1 MGLTL
6 AERRAVTETTAIR
19 YVVAD
24 RRVKGIILDELCA
37 NTGWHRNHARK
48 ALKVAL
54 QPRLVAPRLSPRPPV
69 YGPDVI
75 AALTA
80 CWLVLGMPA
89 GKRLAPM
96 LNEFV
101 AVLRHFGELVIDEDT
116 AELLVSMSAATI
128 DRRLA
133 GERAKRQLKGRRA
146 TKPGSLLRS
155 QIPIR
160 TWADWDDAKPG
171 FVEIDLVSHD
181 GGNPIGPFAFTLTVT
196 DVATGWTENRSV
208 PSKEAK
214 CVLGALE
221 SIANKMPFP
230 ILGVDSDNGAEFINV
245 YLFLWCKNREITFT
259 RARPTNKN
267 DGCHV
272 EQKNWAV
279 VRTVVGYHR
288 YDTAP
293 ELLLLNEIWQLQ
305 SQLTNYFYPQQKLI
319 SKVRDG
325 AKVTKKYDTATTP
338 FQRAINHPTMTEGRI
353 VGLATAQG
361 RINPAATQR
370 RIQALTNQL
379 LTLTSSKA
387 GPKPTPVPLSAHP
400 QMRQRI
406 HPRAHL
412 DTRQHAPAIQGLWI
426 SRRLCKT
433 GR

>member
-1 MGLTL
+1 M
-6 AERRAVTETTAIR
+6 AERRAVTEMTAIR

-24 RRVKGIILDELCA
+24 RRVKSRILDELCA

-48 ALKVAL
+48 ALKAAL
-54 QPRLVAPRLSPRPPV
+54 RPKVVAPRRSPRPPT
-69 YGPDVI
+69 YGPNVI
-75 AALTA
+75 AALRA

-96 LNEFV
+96 LDELV
-101 AVLRHFGELVIDEDT
+101 AVLRHFGELVIDDDT

-155 QIPIR
+155 QIPVR

-181 GGNPIGPFAFTLTVT
+181 GGNPLGPFAFTLTVT

-230 ILGVDSDNGAEFINV
+230 IMGVDSDNGAEFINV
-245 YLFLWCKNREITFT
+245 YLFLWCRKREITFT

-305 SQLTNYFYPQQKLI
+305 SQLTNFFYPQQKLV

-325 AKVTKKYDTATTP
+325 AKVTKRYDTATTP
-338 FQRAINHPTMTEGRI
+338 FRRAVNHPDTTVDRI
-353 VGLATAQG
+353 AALARTHAL
-361 RINPAATQR
+361 INPAATQR
-370 RIQALTNQL
+370 QIHALAAQL
-379 LTLTSSKA
+379 LNMTTSKSQYA
-387 GPKPTPVPLSAHP
+387 TRTRIP
-400 QMRQRI
+400 QARTI
-406 HPRAHL
+406 
-412 DTRQHAPAIQGLWI
+412 T
-426 SRRLCKT
+426 
-433 GR
+433 

>member
-1 MGLTL
+1 L
-6 AERRAVTETTAIR
+6 AERRAVTEMTAIR

-24 RRVKGIILDELCA
+24 RRVKSRILDELCA

-48 ALKVAL
+48 ALKAAL
-54 QPRLVAPRLSPRPPV
+54 RPKVVAPRRSPRPPT
-69 YGPDVI
+69 YGPNVI

-96 LNEFV
+96 LDELV
-101 AVLRHFGELVIDEDT
+101 AVLRHFGELVIDDDT

-155 QIPIR
+155 QIPVR

-181 GGNPIGPFAFTLTVT
+181 GGNPLGPFAFTLTVT

-230 ILGVDSDNGAEFINV
+230 IMGVDSDNGAEFINV
-245 YLFLWCKNREITFT
+245 YLFLWCRKREITFT

-305 SQLTNYFYPQQKLI
+305 SQLTNFFYPQQKLV

-325 AKVTKKYDTATTP
+325 AKVTKRYDTATTP
-338 FQRAINHPTMTEGRI
+338 FRRAVNHPDTTVDRI
-353 VGLATAQG
+353 AALARTHAL
-361 RINPAATQR
+361 INPAATQR
-370 RIQALTNQL
+370 QIHALAAQL
-379 LTLTSSKA
+379 LNMTTSKSQYA
-387 GPKPTPVPLSAHP
+387 TRTRIP
-400 QMRQRI
+400 QARTI
-406 HPRAHL
+406 
-412 DTRQHAPAIQGLWI
+412 T
-426 SRRLCKT
+426 
-433 GR
+433 

>member
-6 AERRAVTETTAIR
+6 AERRAVTEMTAIR

-24 RRVKGIILDELCA
+24 RRVKSRILDELGA

-48 ALKVAL
+48 ALKAAL
-54 QPRLVAPRLSPRPPV
+54 RPKVVAPRRSPRPPT
-69 YGPDVI
+69 YGPNVI

-96 LNEFV
+96 LDELV
-101 AVLRHFGELVIDEDT
+101 AVLRHFGELVIDDDT

-133 GERAKRQLKGRRA
+133 GERAKRQLKGSRA
-146 TKPGSLLRS
+146 TKPGSLLRT
-155 QIPIR
+155 QIPVR

-181 GGNPIGPFAFTLTVT
+181 GGNPLGPFAFTLTVT

-230 ILGVDSDNGAEFINV
+230 IMGVDSDNGAEFINV
-245 YLFLWCKNREITFT
+245 YLFLWCRKREITFT

-305 SQLTNYFYPQQKLI
+305 SQLTNFFYPQQKLV

-325 AKVTKKYDTATTP
+325 AKVTKRYDTATTP
-338 FQRAINHPTMTEGRI
+338 FRRAVNHPDTTVNRMAA
-353 VGLATAQG
+353 LARTHAL
-361 RINPAATQR
+361 INPAATQR
-370 RIQALTNQL
+370 QIHALAAQL
-379 LTLTSSKA
+379 LNMTTSKSQYTTRTRI
-387 GPKPTPVPLSAHP
+387 PK
-400 QMRQRI
+400 
-406 HPRAHL
+406 RAQSHEA
-412 DTRQHAPAIQGLWI
+412 TKPP
-426 SRRLCKT
+426 SRAS
-433 GR
+433 